1 MWILLIITFI
11 AIVLLFMISYSNK
24 LCKIVIYPKKKSY
37 EKGYIDQIKRLN
49 LEDYYN
55 YLPKEEIILKSTYG
69 YNIKGLFIPN
79 GNSKKCIIICHG
91 ITANLNYSVK
101 YIKPFYSR
109 GYSIFIYDHRNH
121 GLSGGNYTSMGYYEK
136 YDLKTCVDFIFNK
149 LGADTTLG
157 VLGESMGA
165 GTVLQY
171 CAIDNRASFCIED
184 CGYSDV
190 FDLFKYR
197 LKEDYKINFP
207 PLMYMANLMMKIK
220 YGWTFKAASPIKYI
234 KDIEI
239 PILFIHG
246 DKDDY
251 VPTYMVYDLYNAKSK
266 GFKDIYVAKNAKHAE
281 AFLIDPVKYDEV
293 IDNFLKNL

>member
-11 AIVLLFMISYSNK
+11 AIILLFMISYSNK

-37 EKGYIDQIKRLN
+37 EKGYIDQIKKLN

-69 YNIKGLFIPN
+69 YNIRGLFIPN

-109 GYSIFIYDHRNH
+109 GYSVFIYDHRNH
-121 GLSGGNYTSMGYYEK
+121 GLSGGDYTTMGYCEK

-251 VPTYMVYDLYNAKSK
+251 VPTYMVYDLYNSKSK

-281 AFLIDPVKYDEV
+281 AFLIDPVKYDEI

>member
-24 LCKIVIYPKKKSY
+24 LCKVVIYPKKKSY

>member
-281 AFLIDPVKYDEV
+281 AFLIDPVKYDEI

>member
-207 PLMYMANLMMKIK
+207 PLIYMANLMMKM
-220 YGWTFKAASPIKYI
+220 G
-234 KDIEI
+234 E
-239 PILFIHG
+239 
-246 DKDDY
+246 
-251 VPTYMVYDLYNAKSK
+251 
-266 GFKDIYVAKNAKHAE
+266 
-281 AFLIDPVKYDEV
+281 
-293 IDNFLKNL
+293 

>member
-69 YNIKGLFIPN
+69 YNIRGLFIPN
-79 GNSKKCIIICHG
+79 SNSKKCIIICHG

-109 GYSIFIYDHRNH
+109 GYSVFIYDHRNH

-239 PILFIHG
+239 PILFKIGRAH
-246 DKDDY
+246 
-251 VPTYMVYDLYNAKSK
+251 V
-266 GFKDIYVAKNAKHAE
+266 
-281 AFLIDPVKYDEV
+281 
-293 IDNFLKNL
+293 